1 MAATQALPRSR
12 AVAEQRSRW
21 RKQLPNYLFILPHL
35 ILFVVFLAW
44 PIFRGIQISLYDW
57 KIMLPPDKQ
66 SFIGLSNYTALFK
79 DALWWKVL
87 GNTFYFAVMTMIG
100 NVVFSLAVAVAL
112 KQNFKGRD
120 LFRILFFATSILS
133 VSVLNIIMGRVWDPL
148 RGLINYW
155 LVDVFNLPRIQWLGN
170 SVTVLPVLSLTT
182 VWWSFGVPMLAFL
195 TGLQNIPETMYEA
208 AKIDGAGPSQTF
220 WRITLPLIMP
230 TMLFVLVTQFIAHMQ
245 MFGQAYVLTGGGPGN
260 ESRSVVIYLY
270 DTAWRF
276 FRLGYASS
284 IAVALAVI
292 MIVVTFI
299 QFFVLRDRTGN

>member
-220 WRITLPLIMP
+220 WRITLPLITP

-299 QFFVLRDRTGN
+299 QFFVLRDRTEN